1 MNESTNPTSFVF
13 NSLIDP
19 DTIYSLYENDY
30 QYIEEI
36 FHLVLTNFEGDLDQV
51 LSAYNAGD
59 LESLR
64 KGVHKIKPTF
74 GFLGM
79 LSVEQKCRQVEDKC
93 KSSQDTKELSADME
107 ELHLLLN
114 QAKKVIEEDHKR
126 LINYNKA

>member
-1 MNESTNPTSFVF
+1 MSEPSFSNSFVF

-19 DTIYSLYENDY
+19 DTIYNLYGNDY

-36 FHLVLTNFEGDLDQV
+36 FHTVLANFEGDVNQV

-59 LESLR
+59 LEGLR

-74 GFLGM
+74 GFLGI
-79 LSVEQKCRQVEDKC
+79 LSLEQKCRQVEDKC
-93 KSSQDTKELSADME
+93 RNSQDIKELSADIN
-107 ELHLLLN
+107 ELQESLK
-114 QAKKVIEEDHKR
+114 QAQTVLEEDYKR